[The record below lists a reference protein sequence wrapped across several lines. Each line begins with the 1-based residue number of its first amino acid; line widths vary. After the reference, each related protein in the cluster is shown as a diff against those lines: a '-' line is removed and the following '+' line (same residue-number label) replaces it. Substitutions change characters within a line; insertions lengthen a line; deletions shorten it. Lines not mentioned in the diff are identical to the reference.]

1 MRFFRLTFITGKITL
16 IFKGKI
22 DGKNELAS
30 MEIKGTGARNG

>member
-1 MRFFRLTFITGKITL
+1 MKFFRLTFITGKITL

-30 MEIKGTGARNG
+30 MEIKRTGARNG